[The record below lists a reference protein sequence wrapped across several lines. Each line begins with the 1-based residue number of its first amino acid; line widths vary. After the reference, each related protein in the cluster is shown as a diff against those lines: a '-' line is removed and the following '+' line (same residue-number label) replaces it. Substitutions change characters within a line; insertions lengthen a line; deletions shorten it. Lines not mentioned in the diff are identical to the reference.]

1 MKELFEKLEKTNTQI
16 ANNIE
21 QLGWFLYEI
30 SDQDGDHSQVI
41 TTLLELNPTF
51 ASERPS
57 LVESVIEILNIKP
70 LLPKQLTVNSDHE
83 VQEINKIENI
93 VGSESGEQHKPEE
106 DEVKF
111 QFPKDGVIKVFNER
125 DFKLAICSRDV
136 SQKFLDYAEDR
147 NCPVE
152 ILDPVTQENL
162 EELEN
167 QCREIQKF
175 WNSGN

>member
-51 ASERPS
+51 TSERPS

-70 LLPKQLTVNSDHE
+70 LMPEQLTVNSDDEVHE
-83 VQEINKIENI
+83 VNKLENI
-93 VGSESGEQHKPEE
+93 VGNESGEQNQSEE

-125 DFKLAICSRDV
+125 DFKLAICSRNV
-136 SQKFLDYAEDR
+136 SQKFLDYAEER

-152 ILDPVTQENL
+152 ILDHVSL
-162 EELEN
+162 ETVADLEKK
-167 QCREIQKF
+167 CRQIQRF
-175 WNSGN
+175 WS

>member
-21 QLGWFLYEI
+21 QIGWFLYEI

-57 LVESVIEILNIKP
+57 LVESVMEILNIKP
-70 LLPKQLTVNSDHE
+70 LLPEQLTVNSDRE

-93 VGSESGEQHKPEE
+93 VGSESGEQHKPEK

-111 QFPKDGVIKVFNER
+111 QFPKEGVIKVFNER

-136 SQKFLDYAEDR
+136 SQKFLDYAEER

-152 ILDPVTQENL
+152 ILDHVSLEAVANL
-162 EELEN
+162 EKKSR
-167 QCREIQKF
+167 QIQSF
-175 WNSGN
+175 WK

>member
-30 SDQDGDHSQVI
+30 SDQDGDHSEVI

-70 LLPKQLTVNSDHE
+70 LLPKQLTVNSDDE
-83 VQEINKIENI
+83 VKETNILENI
-93 VGSESGEQHKPEE
+93 AGSESAEQDKPQE
-106 DEVKF
+106 DRVKF

-136 SQKFLDYAEDR
+136 SQKFLDYAEER
-147 NCPVE
+147 SCPVE

>member
-30 SDQDGDHSQVI
+30 SDQGGDHSQVI
-41 TTLLELNPTF
+41 ATLLELNPTF

-57 LVESVIEILNIKP
+57 LVESVMEILNIKP
-70 LLPKQLTVNSDHE
+70 LLPEQLTVDPDY
-83 VQEINKIENI
+83 EIEKTTKLENI
-93 VGSESGEQHKPEE
+93 VGSESGEQNQPEE
-106 DEVKF
+106 DEVQF

-136 SQKFLDYAEDR
+136 SQKFLDYAKER
-147 NCPVE
+147 NCPVK
-152 ILDPVTQENL
+152 ILDLITQENL

-167 QCREIQKF
+167 QCRQIQKF

>member
-1 MKELFEKLEKTNTQI
+1 MKALFDKLEETNNQI

-51 ASERPS
+51 TSERPS
-57 LVESVIEILNIKP
+57 LVESVIAILNINP
-70 LLPKQLTVNSDHE
+70 LMPEKLTVNSDDE
-83 VQEINKIENI
+83 VQETNKLENI
-93 VGSESGEQHKPEE
+93 VGSESAEQHQPEE
-106 DEVKF
+106 DGVKF

-136 SQKFLDYAEDR
+136 SQKFLDYAEEQ

-152 ILDPVTQENL
+152 ILDHVSL
-162 EELEN
+162 ETVADLEKK
-167 QCREIQKF
+167 CRQIQSF
-175 WNSGN
+175 WS